1 MEDTCARRNIFVD
14 NFLYIVGVVFGFS
27 VKADLYDIVFPGRGG
42 NEYRSALL
50 IIPFAA
56 KHNAACCNP
65 DRACYMIYAFSE
77 QDASPESIFIRLQF
91 CYFVYYGL
99 YKRGIVLFV
108 GRRTDRGGYL
118 YMGNGHSTALIT
130 AEREIGE

>member
-1 MEDTCARRNIFVD
+1 MTLY
-14 NFLYIVGVVFGFS
+14 FLGEVAMSTVPLS
-27 VKADLYDIVFPGRGG
+27 LLFPSP
-42 NEYRSALL
+42 RSTMPLAV
-50 IIPFAA
+50 IRIG
-56 KHNAACCNP
+56 
-65 DRACYMIYAFSE
+65 ACYMIYAFSE